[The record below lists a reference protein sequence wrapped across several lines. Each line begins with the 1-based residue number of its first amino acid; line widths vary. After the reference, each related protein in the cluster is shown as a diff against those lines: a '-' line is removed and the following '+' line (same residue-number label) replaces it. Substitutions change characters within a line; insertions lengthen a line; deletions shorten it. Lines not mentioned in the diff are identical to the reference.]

1 MRTGI
6 WRDSLRRRADM
17 SLSNMLGGG
26 LVDIVRVNGCDC
38 TAGYRTW
45 TSEARLR
52 LYLPFV

>member
-1 MRTGI
+1 MRMGI
-6 WRDSLRRRADM
+6 WRDSLRRQADM

-26 LVDIVRVNGCDC
+26 LGGIVRVNGCDC